1 MAHLN
6 IEIKAR
12 SKKSNKQY
20 QTLLHLGAKDLG
32 VDHQTDTYFE
42 VPQGR
47 LKLRQGNI
55 ENSLIF
61 YQRQNSEG
69 PKASDVH
76 LSRLPNDT
84 DLRPVLLAALGE
96 KITVR
101 KARRILFIDH
111 VKFHIDQVEGLGDF
125 VEIEVIDKD
134 RSIKTSDLQD
144 LCEHYIQLLEIEE
157 QDLVAESYSD
167 LLALGGP
174 AAL

>member
-12 SKKSNKQY
+12 TQKSHKQY
-20 QTLLHLGAKDLG
+20 QTLLDLGAKDLG
-32 VDHQTDTYFE
+32 VDHQTDTYFK
-42 VPQGR
+42 VPKGR

-61 YQRQNSEG
+61 YERQNSEG

-76 LSRLPNDT
+76 LSRLPADT

-101 KARRILFIDH
+101 KSRRILFIDH
-111 VKFHIDQVEGLGDF
+111 VKFHLDQVEGLGDF
-125 VEIEVIDKD
+125 IEIEVIDKD
-134 RSIKTSDLQD
+134 KSMATKELQRQ
-144 LCEHYIQLLEIEE
+144 CNHYMQVLEIDAK
-157 QDLVAESYSD
+157 DLVAESYSD

-174 AAL
+174 AAK